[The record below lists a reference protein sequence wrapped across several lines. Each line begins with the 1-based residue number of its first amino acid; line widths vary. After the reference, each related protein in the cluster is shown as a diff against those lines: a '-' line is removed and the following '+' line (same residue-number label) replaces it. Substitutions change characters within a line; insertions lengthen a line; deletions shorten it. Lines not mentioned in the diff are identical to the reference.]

1 MTRDADVQGRRLKFT
16 LVLRDESDDSSIVD
30 IVRVALEDGLRATT
44 DFTLVTQF
52 GSTSSPRRIAHRDDL
67 ATDAR
72 EAIEKALAEI
82 PTPTNPKFDPAKW
95 AEQLSKVWQV
105 LRAGTAK
112 GVKLKVKTDRDI
124 PENDPS

>member
-1 MTRDADVQGRRLKFT
+1 MKFT